1 MCLLFCLIMDWS
13 SKLAKQMVCSP
24 QWEFFLEWVVVAVEV
39 GGGAVC
45 HLINRLWSIGQSLW
59 SEKSAPSLC
68 TAAFSSFL
76 LSANTKCFSS
86 SWLFSHL
93 WAGNMCSLVKSF
105 QLSLFQYFGF
115 FVFWCFSGNELFSS
129 YSVCIVKIASL
140 FIHIW
145 LGGLVLLVDVS
156 AGTWVYDKLE

>member
-1 MCLLFCLIMDWS
+1 MCLLLCLIIDRS
-13 SKLAKQMVCSP
+13 SELAKQMVCSP
-24 QWEFFLEWVVVAVEV
+24 QFFWGG

-45 HLINRLWSIGQSLW
+45 HRINRLWSIGQSMW

-76 LSANTKCFSS
+76 LSANTECFSS
-86 SWLFSHL
+86 SQLFSHL

-105 QLSLFQYFGF
+105 QLLLFQYFGF
-115 FVFWCFSGNELFSS
+115 VVFWSFSGNELF
-129 YSVCIVKIASL
+129 VKIASL

-145 LGGLVLLVDVS
+145 LGGLVFLADVS
-156 AGTWVYDKLE
+156 AGTWVYDKLECDLCVWNHTV